1 MRRKSLIPYE
11 ETTLLSLS
19 NTTVDTK
26 FQLVAKVKNVDQ
38 MKITVTDDN
47 EDLEITIEGEEL
59 PDLKAGD
66 SIIIFGEKSDSE
78 IKKERIIKLNLD
90 WDLYTQTR
98 EIELK

>member
-1 MRRKSLIPYE
+1 MRRKSSIPYE

-90 WDLYTQTR
+90 WDLYKQTR